1 MEAIIGVANVAGRV
15 GRTTTAMHLAAGLAL
30 KGFETLLVDCDPQAR
45 ATALLL
51 GDEWAGLSVA
61 DVLRAPDAN
70 APGVREQAPMTLS
83 DVLATTELGRLKLAP
98 SAIAL
103 AAVEGDDNPPGADS
117 LRAQLAALAGR
128 FDFAVIDA
136 PPSLGPLGV
145 ACRSALTHLLAPV
158 APEMRSVWGLQLL
171 LESLGDMPCAAGPRV
186 ELLGVVCNLFD
197 PGARA
202 SGEFYEGLRRLWGRK
217 VFETI
222 IHRDPLAGGYAGYPV
237 QLYAP
242 ASNAAALYEQLTD
255 EVLARLGVAGVEGAH
270 AA

>member
-1 MEAIIGVANVAGRV
+1 MEAIIGVANVARRV
-15 GRTTTAMHLAAGLAL
+15 GRTTTAVHLAAGLAL
-30 KGFETLLVDCDPQAR
+30 RGFETLLVDCDPQAV

-51 GDEWAGLSVA
+51 GDGWAGPSLA

-70 APGVREQAPMTLS
+70 APGVRSSAPVTLS
-83 DVLATTELGRLKLAP
+83 DVLAATELGPLRLAP

-103 AAVEGDDNPPGADS
+103 AAVEGDESP
-117 LRAQLAALAGR
+117 LRADGLHVQLAALGAR
-128 FDFAVIDA
+128 FDFAVIDT
-136 PPSLGPLGV
+136 PPSLGPLSA
-145 ACRSALTHLLAPV
+145 ACLAASTHLLAPA

-171 LESLGDMPCAAGPRV
+171 LEALGNMPCTAGTYA

-222 IHRDPLAGGYAGYPV
+222 IHRDAPAGGYSGCPV

-242 ASNAAALYEQLTD
+242 SSTAAALYGQLTD
-255 EVLARLGVAGVEGAH
+255 EVLARLGAAGVH